1 MKKQLGK
8 HFHES
13 AKDKISCML
22 VEQEQLEKA
31 LENPKSATVKDL
43 ATSISSK
50 LMEDDN
56 VLLNNVRLMSSEKKL
71 QRQLQR
77 GKEKLVAMKAILQKP
92 VERDQN
98 ISMWSNIYDFYDI
111 KSDNS

>member
-1 MKKQLGK
+1 MRLVVWNGQVKKQLGK

-50 LMEDDN
+50 LMDDDN
-56 VLLNNVRLMSSEKKL
+56 VLLNNVRLMSSEKTL

-77 GKEKLVAMKAILQKP
+77 GKEKLVGNEGNIAKARGKRP
-92 VERDQN
+92 KYFNVEQ
-98 ISMWSNIYDFYDI
+98 YL
-111 KSDNS
+111 